1 MPNHIDRWIPIAH
14 YHPEL
19 NPFTQYA
26 SSADFGALVRGWGG
40 TGSIRSRVSSRIDL
54 RDSLTGRTISSHFGY
69 DPQAVAP
76 FFIDV
81 ELPGGGRIEYSFE
94 SVEDLY
100 RHLHGVRRDSDIVHA
115 LPMPVLPPGVS
126 PTPLGTAAPR
136 RLSSA
141 SDLPPDAPAA
151 SIEELVA
158 DLPRPESLD
167 ELVADLPRPADAP
180 HVRTSET
187 TLLED
192 VLDPEQLADVDR
204 RVAARQLRETL
215 AERAVELDEAMQRAE
230 QRFLDELAARRSWVG
245 AARYHE
251 ALENLRNTPNVTIA
265 HMSPSDEIALL
276 RELAAGGGLTPA
288 RRGGHLSTLLRGGST
303 DGVVFLNVT
312 ADGELALGRVF
323 VAGAG
328 RYDTT
333 IPDHLRRLAEQYGV
347 GEAIRRMS
355 ASRRRLLLV
364 VEPARR
370 PGAYATMR
378 LGEELARTTSTTLRQ
393 AFIDLAPLAFE
404 GANAPGARPE
414 IHRRLVELLAR
425 VFEVSGEAPAD
436 RGGAR
441 IRRLAEAL
449 ERFAAGGNARAVED
463 RVLDLL
469 RFFHGG
475 A

>member
-1 MPNHIDRWIPIAH
+1 
-14 YHPEL
+14 
-19 NPFTQYA
+19 
-26 SSADFGALVRGWGG
+26 
-40 TGSIRSRVSSRIDL
+40 
-54 RDSLTGRTISSHFGY
+54 
-69 DPQAVAP
+69 
-76 FFIDV
+76 
-81 ELPGGGRIEYSFE
+81 
-94 SVEDLY
+94 
-100 RHLHGVRRDSDIVHA
+100 
-115 LPMPVLPPGVS
+115 
-126 PTPLGTAAPR
+126 
-136 RLSSA
+136 
-141 SDLPPDAPAA
+141 
-151 SIEELVA
+151 
-158 DLPRPESLD
+158 
-167 ELVADLPRPADAP
+167 
-180 HVRTSET
+180 
-187 TLLED
+187 
-192 VLDPEQLADVDR
+192 
-204 RVAARQLRETL
+204 
-215 AERAVELDEAMQRAE
+215 MQRAE

-265 HMSPSDEIALL
+265 HMSPSDEVALL

-333 IPDHLRRLAEQYGV
+333 IPDHLRRLAERYGV